1 MIIAMLCFLIL
12 IAVVFGGDA
21 VVDLV
26 VGLFRIALFGLAVTA
41 FFAVALLI
49 FG

>member
-1 MIIAMLCFLIL
+1 MIIAMLGLIL
-12 IAVVFGGDA
+12 IALMFGGDA

-41 FFAVALLI
+41 FVAVALLI

>member
-1 MIIAMLCFLIL
+1 MIIAMLCLIL
-12 IAVVFGGDA
+12 IALMFGGDA

>member
-1 MIIAMLCFLIL
+1 MIIAMLGLIL
-12 IAVVFGGDA
+12 IALMFGGDA

-26 VGLFRIALFGLAVTA
+26 VCLFRIALFGLAVTA
-41 FFAVALLI
+41 FGAVALLI